1 MLPKML
7 AFERLKS
14 SCRGFVALVILGKS
28 LNKGLFRR
36 FGAGS
41 LVIIVIHRYQIP
53 HEIIP
58 CEKYECSTSVSCTD
72 DASMSAPCI
81 TLVVVL
87 VRLHPNLSSDLT
99 NQCSGMSN
107 NFPVH
112 LDGSPWTQYDIW
124 GNFELFQTSIGTIKT
139 VWLRECV

>member
-58 CEKYECSTSVSCTD
+58 CEKYECSTSVRCTD

-81 TLVVVL
+81 TLVVV
-87 VRLHPNLSSDLT
+87 SSTFACDLT
-99 NQCSGMSN
+99 NQCSGMSKS
-107 NFPVH
+107 FP
-112 LDGSPWTQYDIW
+112 G
-124 GNFELFQTSIGTIKT
+124 
-139 VWLRECV
+139 R

>member
-58 CEKYECSTSVSCTD
+58 CEKYVCSTSVSCTD

-81 TLVVVL
+81 TLVVVPSTFASQL
-87 VRLHPNLSSDLT
+87 E
-99 NQCSGMSN
+99 Q
-107 NFPVH
+107 
-112 LDGSPWTQYDIW
+112 
-124 GNFELFQTSIGTIKT
+124 
-139 VWLRECV
+139 